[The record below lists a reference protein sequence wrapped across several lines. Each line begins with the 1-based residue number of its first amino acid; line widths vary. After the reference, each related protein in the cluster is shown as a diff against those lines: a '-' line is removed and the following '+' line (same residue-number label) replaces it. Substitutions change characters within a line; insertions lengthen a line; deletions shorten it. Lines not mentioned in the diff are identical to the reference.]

1 MLKYTDT
8 EVVFKEVPD
17 EITLAINLSNCPIH
31 CPGCHSPH
39 LWENIGDELNENSIK
54 SLIESHPGI
63 SCVSLM
69 GGDLCP
75 KEVSDIFQYVKN
87 TFKDIKTSWYSGR
100 NIISKEIDLKN
111 FDFIKI
117 GPYIESLGGLD
128 KETTNQIMYKITDS
142 GELVDITEKFRIKS
156 WK

>member
-39 LWENIGDELNENSIK
+39 LWEDIGDELNEESI
-54 SLIESHPGI
+54 SGLIRNNTGI

-69 GGDLCP
+69 GGDLNP
-75 KEVSDIFQYVKN
+75 KEVSDIFGYIKN

-100 NIISKEIDLKN
+100 NTVSKEIDLKN

>member
-31 CPGCHSPH
+31 CSGCHSPH
-39 LWENIGDELNENSIK
+39 LWEDIGDELNENSIK

-69 GGDLCP
+69 GGDLYP

-117 GPYIESLGGLD
+117 GPYIESLGGLE
-128 KETTNQIMYKITDS
+128 KKTTNQIMYKITNS